1 MFSIIAYS
9 SAILLASSVFLPD
22 RKMTYKKRL
31 SVIFRRNNFL
41 REYRDIYGNLKPQQP
56 KYHGYID
63 GDNYVEHVYSLP
75 LGKTLSESITNAIT
89 SAFNVPVTVKL
100 DGGML
105 RIRLYEGSLTDR
117 VLYADVPL
125 RDGIKDGYLA
135 PVGRTLDGWLFH
147 DFDKT
152 PHMTVAG
159 STRQGKTVFLKN
171 IMTYLCERQADDVS
185 FYMIDLKGGLEFGKY
200 ESLRQVKAVA
210 SDAEE
215 AAEIFTRL
223 KDEMKRTMAEFKRN
237 GYTNI
242 VDTPIKHRTFI
253 VIDEASQLTP
263 EPFMAR
269 DERNLMRF
277 CQSAM
282 AEITRV
288 AGALG
293 WRLIHA
299 TQYPTGDSLPRA
311 VKQNAD
317 AKVAFRLPTE
327 LASRVAIDENGAE
340 YLPHPGR
347 GIYRTIDRQ
356 EVQVPYISDEEM
368 AERLSKYRVET
379 ERVFENDGV
388 LSAKVPRKVDD
399 DIITLESDDLR
410 N

>member
-1 MFSIIAYS
+1 M
-9 SAILLASSVFLPD
+9 
-22 RKMTYKKRL
+22 
-31 SVIFRRNNFL
+31 
-41 REYRDIYGNLKPQQP
+41 REYRDIYGNLKSKQP

-63 GDNYVEHVYSLP
+63 GDNYVEHIYSLP
-75 LGKTLSESITNAIT
+75 LGLALTETITNAIT

-105 RIRLYEGSLTDR
+105 RIRLYSEALSDR
-117 VLYADVPL
+117 VLYADVPS
-125 RDGIKDGYLA
+125 RDGHVA

-147 DFDKT
+147 DFDKI

-171 IMTYLCERQADDVS
+171 VLTYLCEHQADNIS
-185 FYMIDLKGGLEFGKY
+185 FYMIDLKGGLEFGAY

-210 SDAEE
+210 SNAEE
-215 AAEIFTRL
+215 AADIFTHL
-223 KDEMKRTMAEFKRN
+223 KDEMKRTMAEFKRK

-242 VDTPIKHRTFI
+242 VDTPIKYRTYI
-253 VIDEASQLTP
+253 VIDEAAQLTP
-263 EPFMAR
+263 EPFMSKE
-269 DERNLMRF
+269 ERNLMRF

-299 TQYPTGDSLPRA
+299 TQYPTSDSLPRA

-317 AKVAFRLPTE
+317 AKMAFRLPTE
-327 LASRVAIDENGAE
+327 IASRVAIDENGAE

-347 GIYRTIDRQ
+347 GIYRTVERQ
-356 EVQVPYISDEEM
+356 EVQVPYISDGEM
-368 AERLSKYRVET
+368 AERLSKYKVET
-379 ERVFENDGV
+379 ERVFEDASI
-388 LSAKVPRKVDD
+388 LPTEISRKDDD
-399 DIITLESDDLR
+399 DIITIEQDDLR

>member
-9 SAILLASSVFLPD
+9 SAILIASSVFLPD

-89 SAFNVPVTVKL
+89 SAFSVPVAVKL

-105 RIRLYEGSLTDR
+105 RIKLYNETLTDR
-117 VLYADVPL
+117 VLYDEVPI
-125 RDGIKDGYLA
+125 RAGYLA

-159 STRQGKTVFLKN
+159 STRQGKTIFLKN
-171 IMTYLCERQADDVS
+171 IMTYLCEHQADDVS

-210 SDAEE
+210 SDAED

-242 VDTPIKHRTFI
+242 VDTPIRHRTFI
-253 VIDEASQLTP
+253 VIDEAAQLTP
-263 EPFMAR
+263 EPFMSK
-269 DERNLMRF
+269 EEKNLMRF

-317 AKVAFRLPTE
+317 AKVAFRLPSE

-356 EVQVPYISDEEM
+356 EVQVPYISDGEM
-368 AERLSKYRVET
+368 AERLSKYRVDT
-379 ERVFENDGV
+379 ERVFGNDGV
-388 LSAKVPRKVDD
+388 LSAEVPRKDDD